1 MKFNTPPAIVSSIV
15 LLTLVSCTQET
26 GNENAYLRNSKTVN
40 KREFIP
46 DQDPRLNPK
55 NKEKTKIKLALILDT
70 SNSMD
75 GLIDQAKN
83 QLWKIVMELA
93 KTKDKNNEDP
103 SIDLALYQYGNDNL
117 SLRNG
122 YVELVQ
128 KFTGELDE
136 ISEKLFA
143 LKTNGGEEYCGQVI
157 NSSLNELKWSASKQD
172 LQMIYIA
179 GNERFNQ
186 GDFDYKNVCTWA
198 KEKNITVNTI
208 FCGKRKEG
216 VKTLWKHGADLT
228 GGQFA
233 CIDSDEK
240 SVHYESPYDEDISRL
255 NVELNKTYV
264 PYTISGIE
272 KKQKQ
277 LSEDRKVRKLNKSM
291 ASKRYL
297 SKGSKVYRN
306 NKWDLVDYAS
316 EESFDVDSVAKEAL
330 PDSLGTLSKAELK
343 KKINALSKSRKK
355 IKEEMADLSRKREDY
370 VEEQKLKTA
379 NSDTNML
386 EDAIIKGLKDQAK
399 KKAIKFENKIN

>member
-1 MKFNTPPAIVSSIV
+1 MKFKILPIIGISVV
-15 LLTLVSCTQET
+15 LLTMVSCTQET
-26 GNENAYLRNSKTVN
+26 RNENAHLRNSKTVK

-46 DQDPRLNPK
+46 DRNLHLNPK
-55 NKEKTKIKLALILDT
+55 NSKKTKIKLALILDT

-157 NSSLNELKWSASKQD
+157 NSSLNELKWSASSQD

-186 GDFDYKNVCTWA
+186 GDFDYKKVCSWA

-216 VKTLWKHGADLT
+216 VKTFWKHGADLT

-233 CIDSDEK
+233 CIDSDVK
-240 SVHYESPYDEDISRL
+240 SVHYESPYDEDISKL
-255 NVELNKTYV
+255 NVQLNKTYV
-264 PYTISGIE
+264 PYSVSGIE

-277 LSEDRKVRKLNKSM
+277 LSEDRKVQKLNKSM

-316 EESFDVDSVAKEAL
+316 EESFDVDSITTEAL
-330 PDSLGTLSKAELK
+330 PDSLGTLSKTELK
-343 KKINALSKSRKK
+343 KKIKTLSESRKK

-370 VEEQKLKTA
+370 VQGQKSKAA

-386 EDAIIKGLKDQAK
+386 EDAIIKGLKDQAEK
-399 KKAIKFENKIN
+399 KSIKFENKMN